1 MALPALVDAQKFGEY
16 WMPAFAGMTVEAWA
30 RSRGNGM
37 SNKELAGRVAVITG
51 AGRSIGRAMALELA
65 EGGCAVVVNVRS
77 NRAEAEAVVKDIES
91 RGGRGMV
98 GVADVVDAKAVH
110 AMADAALKKFGRI
123 DYLINNA
130 ALRGEKT
137 IEHMTFEE
145 WRHITGVVLD
155 GAFHCVK
162 ACIEAIKKS
171 DAGSIINVGG
181 LTGAMGAPD
190 RVHVVT
196 AKAGVAGFTR
206 GLARELAEYKI
217 TVNTL
222 VPAMLAKPDTPNEIP
237 AHPIY
242 RPILGRAAW
251 PTDFAPLARF
261 LVGPGARY
269 ITGQTINVNGGTY
282 FGV

>member
-1 MALPALVDAQKFGEY
+1 
-16 WMPAFAGMTVEAWA
+16 MPDQ
-30 RSRGNGM
+30 
-37 SNKELAGRVAVITG
+37 ELQGRVAIITG
-51 AGRSIGRAMALELA
+51 AGRSIGRAMAVELA
-65 EGGCAVVVNVRS
+65 AGGCAVVVNVRS
-77 NRAEAEAVVKDIES
+77 NRAEAEGVVKEIEGK
-91 RGGRGMV
+91 GGKAMV

-110 AMADAALKKFGRI
+110 AMAEAALQKFGRI
-123 DYLINNA
+123 DYLINNVA
-130 ALRGEKT
+130 QRGEKS
-137 IEHMTFEE
+137 IEHMSFEE

-162 ACIEAIKKS
+162 ACLPAIKKS

-181 LTGAMGAPD
+181 LTGAVGAPD

-196 AKAGVAGFTR
+196 AKAGIAGFTR
-206 GLARELAEYKI
+206 GLAMELAPHKI

-222 VPAMLAKPDTPNEIP
+222 VPAMLAKPDKPNEIP

-242 RPILGRAAW
+242 RPLLGRAAW
-251 PTDFAPLARF
+251 PDDFAPLTRF

-282 FGV
+282 FG

>member
-1 MALPALVDAQKFGEY
+1 VVKEIEGRGGKALVA
-16 WMPAFAGMTVEAWA
+16 
-30 RSRGNGM
+30 
-37 SNKELAGRVAVITG
+37 
-51 AGRSIGRAMALELA
+51 
-65 EGGCAVVVNVRS
+65 
-77 NRAEAEAVVKDIES
+77 
-91 RGGRGMV
+91 
-98 GVADVVDAKAVH
+98 VADVVDASAVQ
-110 AMADAALKKFGRI
+110 AMTGAALKAFGRI
-123 DYLINNA
+123 DYLVNNA
-130 ALRGEKT
+130 ALRQEKS
-137 IEHMTFEE
+137 IEHMTFED

-162 ACIEAIKKS
+162 ACLPAIKNS

-196 AKAGVAGFTR
+196 AKAGLAGFTR
-206 GLARELAEYKI
+206 GLAMELSPHQI

-222 VPAMLAKPDTPNEIP
+222 VPAMLAKPDKPNEIP

-242 RPILGRAAW
+242 RPKLGRAAW

-261 LVGPGARY
+261 LLGPGARY

-282 FGV
+282 FG

>member
-1 MALPALVDAQKFGEY
+1 MADQ
-16 WMPAFAGMTVEAWA
+16 
-30 RSRGNGM
+30 
-37 SNKELAGRVAVITG
+37 ELQGRVAVITG
-51 AGRSIGRAMALELA
+51 AGRSIGREMALELA
-65 EGGCAVVVNVRS
+65 RAGCAVVINVRK
-77 NRAEAEAVVKDIES
+77 NRGEAEAVVKEIEG
-91 RGGRGMV
+91 RGGKALV
-98 GVADVVDAKAVH
+98 AVADVVDASAVQ
-110 AMADAALKKFGRI
+110 AMAGAALKAFGRI
-123 DYLINNA
+123 DYLVNNA
-130 ALRGEKT
+130 ALRQEKS
-137 IEHMTFEE
+137 IEHMTFED

-162 ACIEAIKKS
+162 ACLPAIKNS

-196 AKAGVAGFTR
+196 AKAGLAGFTR
-206 GLARELAEYKI
+206 GLAMELSPHRI

-222 VPAMLAKPDTPNEIP
+222 VPAMLAKPDKPNEIP

-242 RPILGRAAW
+242 RPKLGRAAW

-261 LVGPGARY
+261 LLGPGARY

-282 FGV
+282 FG